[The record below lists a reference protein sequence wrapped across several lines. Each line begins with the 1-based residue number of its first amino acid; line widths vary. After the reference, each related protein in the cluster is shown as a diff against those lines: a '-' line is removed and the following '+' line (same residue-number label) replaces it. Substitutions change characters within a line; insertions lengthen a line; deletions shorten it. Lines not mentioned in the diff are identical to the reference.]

1 MPAICNKKGDFKMK
15 LENKTNFKRI
25 LALICT
31 MALLVT
37 SVFYSGDYAEAEE
50 SETKSAARAEYTE
63 IVTQY
68 NSAVETFEKNSEAN
82 MYVGVQSLYTKL
94 DESLKGMTAN
104 LQAQTESLDY
114 TSISNLYS
122 AMYSTIRTSVSLYIT
137 ELETIKAAL
146 PSNDNDNKV
155 VLTTLIKEANSL
167 HTSITNVTT
176 ALKKYTEKY
185 ANNKTYSDGVEILID
200 YYGGT
205 YNNQSSLTLNK
216 IPGEEFGIISP
227 TRTDCVFSG
236 WEVLSG
242 DTKVELK
249 NGSYTVTVGSQTT
262 VIRAIWKTADGQDA
276 PVPSATAAP
285 TATPTTAP
293 TATPAPKQL
302 DVTVSFEGGTYNGQ
316 STMTQK
322 VVSNNTVVL
331 FENVDLIRKDG
342 YKVAGFTCSYGGT
355 CKILEDKRVIY
366 SAPSYNSTKIDLI
379 SVVWEKCDETTASA
393 SPATQNTVYVNL
405 DGGSF
410 VATGKQADVFYVDL
424 NTTKTLFKASDIKKD
439 GYTLQGFNVT
449 DGVKCLVQDGDVILL
464 PTDYIAAGVTLT
476 AVWVEKVETTPT
488 VAPTIIPNV
497 SSVPTVPTTVP
508 TTAPTQA
515 PTAVPTAVPTAIPT
529 AVPTQVPTAV
539 PTTAPTQVPTQA
551 PIAVPTA
558 TPKPVKITLERNT
571 ITLGI
576 DEGVKVKATATQ
588 NAKITYESEDTLVC
602 GVTEDGTIIGRKA
615 GMTQVLVKAG
625 GKTKKINVCVMLK
638 PTKLCLTSNFKTKAT
653 YTLKKGKTKQLM
665 IYFYKNSYSNKIT
678 FKSSNKKIATVTSKG
693 KVKAK
698 KKGKCKITVKTYN
711 GKKAVATIKVK

>member
-1 MPAICNKKGDFKMK
+1 MQTARTTIG
-15 LENKTNFKRI
+15 KRL
-25 LALICT
+25 LALICS
-31 MALLVT
+31 MALLV
-37 SVFYSGDYAEAEE
+37 SSMYFSGNFAEAEE
-50 SETKSAARAEYTE
+50 SATKAAARTEYTE
-63 IVTQY
+63 IVEQY
-68 NSAVETFEKNSEAN
+68 SSAVSNFEKNSEAS
-82 MYVGVQSLYTKL
+82 MYTGVQSSYTKL
-94 DESLKGMTAN
+94 DNSLKEMKT
-104 LQAQTESLDY
+104 SLEAEKENIDY
-114 TSISNLYS
+114 NNITNLYTTI
-122 AMYSTIRTSVSLYIT
+122 YSTLSADIYLYNT
-137 ELETIKAAL
+137 ELEYIKSSLTNTDDKAAI
-146 PSNDNDNKV
+146 
-155 VLTTLIKEANSL
+155 TIMIKEGKGL
-167 HTSITNVTT
+167 YTSITNIATNLRT
-176 ALKKYTEKY
+176 YTEKY
-185 ANNKTYSDGVEILID
+185 SNNKTYSDGVEILID
-200 YYGGT
+200 YYGGV
-205 YNNQSSLTLNK
+205 YNNQASLTLNK
-216 IPGEEFGIISP
+216 LPGEEFGIISP

-236 WEVLSG
+236 WQVLSG

-249 NGSYTVTVGSQTT
+249 NGSYTVTVGTQST

-276 PVPSATAAP
+276 AAP
-285 TATPTTAP
+285 TATATPTVAPTAEP
-293 TATPAPKQL
+293 TATPAPSQI

-316 STMTQK
+316 TTMTQK
-322 VVSNNTVVL
+322 VVERNTIVL
-331 FENVDLIRKDG
+331 FENVDLIRKEG
-342 YKVAGFTCSYGGT
+342 YKVASFTCGYGGT
-355 CKILEDKRVIY
+355 CKILDDKRVLYTAPAY
-366 SAPSYNSTKIDLI
+366 STTKQDLI
-379 SVVWEKCDETTASA
+379 SVVWEKYDETTASA
-393 SPATQNTVYVNL
+393 SPAGQNTVYVDL
-405 DGGSF
+405 SGGCFTAS
-410 VATGKQADVFYVDL
+410 GKQADVFYVDT
-424 NTTKTLFKASDIKKD
+424 NTTKTLFTTNDVKKD